1 MAMEIYLYS
10 YTAFLLLLSVAMIAA
25 AVRRPKVKEYPMRKN
40 FNPRVLVMMPC
51 KGHDIDLAGNIR
63 AAMGQDFKGY
73 DFITIVE
80 DGKDP
85 ALMDI
90 RKAGARHMLSGNYR
104 CMGSKKVRSLAAAM
118 SRFRNYDVYVILDSD
133 TRVDSKWL
141 GRLVAPLGY
150 KGVGLSTSFQVF
162 NPVGGFWS
170 KVKHAWGFIGQGLL
184 ESERTRFGVG
194 SSLAFRKDL
203 MSREDFRYFSSSISD
218 DIALTSI
225 AKGRGLGIAYVS
237 SANPYSD
244 CNDNFPQFAEWSTR
258 QTALLTAADR
268 RLLYFGI
275 ASYSAIILLQ
285 ISSVALAV
293 LVNPLFLLFLIPS
306 IAGALRL
313 YTRSGRVSSL
323 LIYFILNPIYLA
335 NLVAASRMRTIKWR
349 GSVYGLNEIT
359 QGVKRHG
366 AGGSGKV

>member
-1 MAMEIYLYS
+1 MYIYLDAYI
-10 YTAFLLLLSVAMIAA
+10 AFLFLLSIAMVAA
-25 AVRRPKVKEYPMRKN
+25 AIRRPKVKGYQWKKG

-51 KGHDIDLAGNIR
+51 KGHDIDLAGTIR
-63 AAMGQDFKGY
+63 AAMGQDLKGY

-80 DGKDP
+80 DGKDS
-85 ALMDI
+85 AMMDI
-90 RKAGARHMLSGNYR
+90 RKAGARHMLSGSYK
-104 CMGSKKVRSLAAAM
+104 CKGSKKVRSLAAAI
-118 SRFRNYDVYVILDSD
+118 SKFRNYDIYVILDSD
-133 TRVDSKWL
+133 TRVDSRWL
-141 GRLVAPLGY
+141 GRLVAPLADRS
-150 KGVGLSTSFQVF
+150 VGLSTAFQVF

-203 MSREDFRYFSSSISD
+203 MSRKDFRYFSDSISD

-237 SANPYSD
+237 SANPSSD
-244 CNDNFPQFAEWSTR
+244 CNDSFPQFAEWSTR
-258 QTALLTAADR
+258 QTALLTAANR

-285 ISSVALAV
+285 VSSVALAA

-313 YTRSGRVSSL
+313 YARSGRASSFF
-323 LIYFILNPIYLA
+323 IYFILNPIYLV
-335 NLVAASRMRTIKWR
+335 NLVAASRMHEIKWR
-349 GSVYGLNEIT
+349 GSIYSLNEIT
-359 QGVKRHG
+359 QGVKEHA
-366 AGGSGKV
+366 AGIGGHD